1 VSVRDTAADWK
12 VGVDPQADPALKGK
26 KEKDSS
32 EFKIQVPRRNVGPS
46 STQVCKIL

>member
-32 EFKIQVPRRNVGPS
+32 GPS